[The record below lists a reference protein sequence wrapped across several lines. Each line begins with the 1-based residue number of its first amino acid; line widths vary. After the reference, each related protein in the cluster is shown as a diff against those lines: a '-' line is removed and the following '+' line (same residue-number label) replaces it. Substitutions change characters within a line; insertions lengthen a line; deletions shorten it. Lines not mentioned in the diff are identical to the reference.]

1 MLCFTMKECK
11 LIKGGHTFGQ
21 KCKMRELLAER
32 ASWNRSLFSRAL
44 LIDHVR
50 KIRTSLEE

>member
-21 KCKMRELLAER
+21 KCKMIELLAER
-32 ASWNRSLFSRAL
+32 ASWNRRLFSRAL

>member
-11 LIKGGHTFGQ
+11 LIRGGHTFGQ
-21 KCKMRELLAER
+21 KCKMTELLAER
-32 ASWNRSLFSRAL
+32 ASWNRSLFSRTL

-50 KIRTSLEE
+50 KIRTSLED